1 MESWELTLHESVRQ
15 TLADYTAATDAFD
28 LALLASCF
36 IADGTL
42 EYTSGAKPLVG
53 RVQIEAGLRAQLS
66 GLGSGP
72 TPTYVRHHVSSVR
85 ISQVELDRVESSSY
99 FIVFTD
105 VGCDHWGRYRDV
117 LVPVDGKCLFA
128 SRKIKVDGF
137 SDKSLMNPESS
148 NAR

>member
-1 MESWELTLHESVRQ
+1 MEPSNTPV
-15 TLADYTAATDAFD
+15 
-28 LALLASCF
+28 
-36 IADGTL
+36 
-42 EYTSGAKPLVG
+42 GAKPPLVG
-53 RVQIEAGLRAQLS
+53 RVQIEAGGLRAQLS

-105 VGCDHWGRYRDV
+105 VGCDHWGGRYRDV

-137 SDKSLMNPESS
+137 SDKSLMNPPESS